1 MSYSE
6 ICKPVHWIMSFYSEF
21 RKDVRQLLHCHAIC
35 TIYIHVD
42 SSTHSFHQSIYLFL
56 CRVRIV
62 DFVKRKHFLLLVV
75 VDGNNVA
82 VGGEL

>member
-21 RKDVRQLLHCHAIC
+21 RKDVKQLLHCHAIC

-42 SSTHSFHQSIYLFL
+42 SSTHSFL
-56 CRVRIV
+56 
-62 DFVKRKHFLLLVV
+62 RKNAISQFTCSCV
-75 VDGNNVA
+75 
-82 VGGEL
+82 ELGS